1 MHTKAAVARRDTCVP
16 LPRFFKEAGLSSARV
31 RLTLVAASVLLT
43 TPSLWAQRAP
53 ERVDPGVA
61 PPPTAV
67 GAVPGRP
74 PTDRVSASFSLG
86 GMYAFATSL
95 EDDRGDVAVSRAGF
109 ESSLFIPAFERTVFS
124 LTLLNEWSWY
134 DFSRGDNPVVAG
146 VNKPFSQVTT
156 VRLTPGVVVELDDRW
171 SVQGGLFADFSGEAD
186 VNLGDAGTYGG
197 FVSVRY
203 AFSDRLSVVGGVSVR
218 SVLEDDVRVLP
229 VIGIDWD
236 ITDRLNLA
244 TRGPGVRLTYFFSR
258 DLDVSLLASY
268 ESRDFRLDRDSA
280 ISDGV
285 VRDQRVTVGI
295 QAQYAVRPWLIL
307 RAEVGVVAWG
317 ELGFD
322 DRDGDRLER
331 LTTDPTPYVGAS
343 LTLRF

>member
-1 MHTKAAVARRDTCVP
+1 M
-16 LPRFFKEAGLSSARV
+16 
-31 RLTLVAASVLLT
+31 
-43 TPSLWAQRAP
+43 
-53 ERVDPGVA
+53 DPGVA

-67 GAVPGRP
+67 GAVPVGP

-86 GMYAFATSL
+86 GAYAFGTSL
-95 EDDRGDVAVSRAGF
+95 EDDRGDVAVSRAGV
-109 ESSLFIPAFERTVFS
+109 ETTLFVPVFERTLFS
-124 LTLLNEWSWY
+124 VTLLNEWSWY
-134 DFSRGDNPVVAG
+134 DFSRGDTPVVAG
-146 VNKPFSQVTT
+146 VSKPFSQVTT
-156 VRLTPGVVVELDDRW
+156 VRLSPGVLVMLDDRW
-171 SVQGGLFADFSGEAD
+171 SIQGGFSADFSGETD
-186 VNLGDAGTYGG
+186 VDVGDAATYGG

-203 AFSDRLSVVGGVSVR
+203 AFSDRLSVTGGVSVR

-258 DLDVSLLASY
+258 DFDVSLLASY

-280 ISDGV
+280 IPDGV
-285 VRDQRVTVGI
+285 VRDQRVTVGV

-307 RAEVGVVAWG
+307 RAEAGVVAWG

-322 DRDGDRLER
+322 DRDGDELER